1 MQGRQVEVT
10 FRRVRK
16 LPQSTEEPTEESS
29 RLRTL
34 STRQEV
40 KNSWGVWR
48 VGDPLLNTLG
58 SFTNLEKAIE
68 RHRGLDQITSS
79 FKETDEFHSKKLWEE
94 W

>member
-29 RLRTL
+29 GLRTL

-40 KNSWGVWR
+40 KKRGVWR
-48 VGDPLLNTLG
+48 VGDTLLNTLG
-58 SFTNLEKAIE
+58 SFTNLERPIE

-79 FKETDEFHSKKLWEE
+79 FK
-94 W
+94 